1 MEQHLLNNKRESVL
15 LGTKIS
21 FALIAVAL
29 VMGICYTIGICS
41 VLETKSSFMANATFL
56 AAYIIL
62 VCSITLGGLGID
74 QVRHDLFNNKF
85 NLKSDNEYFNHQ
97 ASSLLYSLF
106 FFFAGILI
114 HSHS

>member
-41 VLETKSSFMANATFL
+41 LNEEKTSFVANSTFL
-56 AAYIIL
+56 ASYILLI
-62 VCSITLGGLGID
+62 VSIMFGGSGID
-74 QVRHDLFNNKF
+74 LVRHDLFVNKF
-85 NLKSDNEYFNHQ
+85 DLKSSKEYFNHQ

-106 FFFAGILI
+106 FFFLSILI
-114 HSHS
+114 YAQI

>member
-1 MEQHLLNNKRESVL
+1 MEQHLLNNKREAVL

-21 FALIAVAL
+21 FALIIIAL

-41 VLETKSSFMANATFL
+41 INEEKTSFMANASFL

-62 VCSITLGGLGID
+62 VCSITIGGLGID
-74 QVRHDLFNNKF
+74 LVRRDLFINKF
-85 NLKSDNEYFNHQ
+85 DLNSDSEYFNHQ

-106 FFFAGILI
+106 FFFAGIVI
-114 HSHS
+114 HA